1 MKRIGLIV
9 YFICL
14 IFLIIKFLNIS
25 IGNVSALIEAYGLDF
40 TFDELTRMV
49 VFNGLFIEPIFI
61 LVSIL
66 GFAIRKRIGFVLA
79 MVYPYYIIT
88 LTLLEILELPNYFG
102 AINPPVISFALFILV
117 GANYNQTTQIL
128 VKSPDF
134 RLRLYSNLISL
145 AIGLT
150 LNIALANLYL
160 IN

>member
-1 MKRIGLIV
+1 MKSIGSIV

-25 IGNVSALIEAYGLDF
+25 IGNINAVIELNGLDF
-40 TFDELTRMV
+40 AFDELYPMV
-49 VFNGLFIEPIFI
+49 VFHGLFIEPIII
-61 LVSIL
+61 LISIL
-66 GFAIRKRIGFVLA
+66 GFAVRKRIGFVLA

-88 LTLLEILELPNYFG
+88 LTLLEIFELPNYFG
-102 AINPPVISFALFILV
+102 AINLPVISYAIFILV
-117 GANYNQTTQIL
+117 GANYTRTTQVL

-134 RLRLYSNLISL
+134 RFRLYGNLISL

-150 LNIALANLYL
+150 MNIALANSYL